1 MKLPFGIELKRD
13 TNYYFGLT
21 LLSVAVL
28 CIGWAIVR
36 DAFEPKDFLVYF
48 LIYSW
53 GYVLVLKSDSELRIG
68 NLEQRVRSLEGRL
81 NAQGEDSEACGCCD
95 PFDGPQPVPE
105 EFQPGLHHETDSEE
119 SNEIFNE
126 LKGEE

>member
-28 CIGWAIVR
+28 CIGWAIIK

-53 GYVLVLKSDSELRIG
+53 GYVLILKSDSELRIG
-68 NLEQRVRSLEGRL
+68 SLEQRIKGLEKQL
-81 NAQGEDSEACGCCD
+81 NPEKVKDNPCECECSDNFQGT
-95 PFDGPQPVPE
+95 E
-105 EFQPGLHHETDSEE
+105 EFQPGLHHETDDEE
-119 SNEIFNE
+119 PNEIFNE